1 MKNMKKRRKKIYA
14 LILLLV
20 ITIGYAL
27 ISTTLKING
36 VAGIKSNQWD
46 IHWENVQPNQ
56 QSTVTTQTPQITE
69 NRTKVSY
76 EVNLEL
82 PGDFYEFTVDAK
94 NDGTINAKILD
105 IRHSVY
111 LSTDLEHTTTL
122 PSYIKYSIVYDGTED
137 APAIGDIL
145 ASGDKQT
152 YRIRIEYDPLAT
164 TLPGSDT
171 TYKIIDEID
180 YGQTKDEPEQTGF
193 VATPKECTENSC
205 LPTTGCGNIGDEFCI
220 GEECFNLISCNN
232 DKAVLFA
239 KYNLL
244 VGTDCTGIQNN
255 YDSDVVQVCP
265 NIPNTT
271 EGYGK
276 QYAESVMHEGDSFN
290 TYAILPFSPVDY
302 WYGNVGPEGSGKKY
316 VGTIRSS
323 GYNDHFTDID
333 YYSPPAYVY
342 DENSNLYQPIEDYA
356 TYLKSIGAPNTIKAR
371 VISSQETWNFGCGG
385 GGYCDEKWPFMYSTE
400 YWTGSASAGTHY
412 HDYTIYSYIDVI
424 TTYTNCNSAA
434 DYREAFGYGVR
445 PVVEIPLSSIA
456 YDKWRFLNP
465 GSTGTDQ
472 QFQYWKNGKTIKEG
486 LVPNL
491 PDFSNNLRTYYF
503 KDSLVQYGW
512 HKIEDSVYYFSE
524 IDTDGNGYTDGNMVF
539 GGDKTINGI
548 TYTFADDGKCTSNNC
563 PTL

>member
-105 IRHSVY
+105 IRHNVY

-180 YGQTKDEPEQTGF
+180 YGQTKEEPEQTGF
-193 VATPKECTENSC
+193 VATPRECTGNSC
-205 LPTTGCGNIGDEFCI
+205 LPTTGCGSIGDEFCI
-220 GEECFNLISCNN
+220 GEECFNMITCTN
-232 DKAVLFA
+232 DKAILLA

-244 VGTDCTGIQNN
+244 VGNTCTN
-255 YDSDVVQVCP
+255 YNSCTS
-265 NIPNTT
+265 IPTNT

-276 QYAESVMHEGDSFN
+276 QSN
-290 TYAILPFSPVDY
+290 TALGVDNYPNEYPSTGTIAFSNTSY
-302 WYGNVGPEGSGKKY
+302 WFGNVGPEGSGKKY
-316 VGTIRSS
+316 KGTVSYS
-323 GYNDHFTDID
+323 NEDIEE
-333 YYSPPAYVY
+333 YEYGNYPYVV
-342 DENSNLYQPIEDYA
+342 DENSYLYQYLVDYDQI
-356 TYLKSIGAPNTIKAR
+356 LKDLGAPSTIVTR
-371 VISSQETWNFGCGG
+371 LLDMQEADTYFGCNSGSCLNTG
-385 GGYCDEKWPFMYSTE
+385 IDDTNRRFILNTSF
-400 YWTGSASAGTHY
+400 WTGSSPESDTHEV
-412 HDYTIYSYIDVI
+412 YSGIFAIDRGNGCSSNAI
-424 TTYTNCNSAA
+424 NNNYAN
-434 DYREAFGYGVR
+434 GIR
-445 PVVEIPLSSIA
+445 PVIEIATSAIA

-465 GSTGTDQ
+465 GSTGTNQ
-472 QFQYWKNGKTIKEG
+472 QYEFWRNGKRIESG

-491 PDFSNNLRTYYF
+491 PDFSNQPQTYYF
-503 KDSLVQYGW
+503 ENGLVQYGW
-512 HKIEDSVYYFSE
+512 QKIDNKIYYFSE
-524 IDTDGNGYTDGNMVF
+524 VDADNNGYTDGNMVH
-539 GGDKTINGI
+539 GGVINISG
-548 TYTFADDGKCTSNNC
+548 TDYTFDNDGVCTNNC
-563 PTL
+563 PNI